1 MLTFLLAIILARL
14 SPEQDKYKMCFG
26 KVCLTLLLLLL
37 LSCFSRVRLCAT
49 PWTAAH
55 QAPPS
60 MGFSRQEYWSGLP
73 LPSPC
78 LTLPTPKNL
87 PKQSICYQDCKYVF
101 SLGTESNGDRK
112 AVYVWKQRTDLEIR
126 KKKKSQWHRQVLR
139 VPSRKIL
146 IFPKRKVI
154 HNSWVTITTQTESNF
169 HLPPH
174 LTLPT
179 LRKTHTGLLASWTCP
194 ALKASPLHQSFS
206 SCFLFSWRH
215 SFLSSQ
221 QIHPTH
227 SSWPTSLFC

>member
-37 LSCFSRVRLCAT
+37 NCFSRVRLFMT

-78 LTLPTPKNL
+78 LTLPSPKNL
-87 PKQSICYQDCKYVF
+87 PKQPICYQDCKYVF
-101 SLGTESNGDRK
+101 SLGTEANEDRK
-112 AVYVWKQRTDLEIR
+112 AVYVWKQRIDLEIR
-126 KKKKSQWHRQVLR
+126 KKKKSVTQASPEGPIQE
-139 VPSRKIL
+139 
-146 IFPKRKVI
+146 
-154 HNSWVTITTQTESNF
+154 NSYLSKEKSHTQFLVTITTQTESNF
-169 HLPPH
+169 HFPPH

-194 ALKASPLHQSFS
+194 ALKASTLHQSFS

-215 SFLSSQ
+215 SFSSSQ